1 MSNPPSMTRRTL
13 LRGLAL
19 APVVLGTVAATSA
32 GTAAAA
38 ELPGVNVAE
47 VQVRIAGWAA
57 DRAARSYLRV
67 DGDFGPATVAALRRF
82 QAAYGLA
89 VDGVVGPQVH
99 AALADLQS
107 PDGSTVNFEWSE
119 FASKDGSGFA
129 RGKAPEDEVREN
141 VRRTMWKLEA
151 LRKKAGDRVVT
162 VNSGFRSVA
171 HNAAEGGRPN
181 SMHQYGVAADVV
193 VSGMS
198 TPAVYASA
206 QTCGFSGL
214 ESASH
219 PWQHVDSRV
228 EHPAYGSGAWWW
240 EDDPA

>member
-1 MSNPPSMTRRTL
+1 
-13 LRGLAL
+13 
-19 APVVLGTVAATSA
+19 
-32 GTAAAA
+32 
-38 ELPGVNVAE
+38 
-47 VQVRIAGWAA
+47 
-57 DRAARSYLRV
+57 
-67 DGDFGPATVAALRRF
+67 VAALRRF

-99 AALADLQS
+99 SALADLQS

-119 FASKDGSGFA
+119 FASKDGSGLA
-129 RGKAPEDEVREN
+129 RGAAPENEVREN

-151 LRKKAGDRVVT
+151 LRKKAGGDRAVT

-181 SMHQYGVAADVV
+181 SMHQYGIAADVV
-193 VSGMS
+193 VSGLS
-198 TPAVYASA
+198 TPDVYALA

-219 PWQHVDSRV
+219 AWQHVDSRV
-228 EHPAYGSGAWWW
+228 EHPAYGAGAWWW